1 MNVHTLKSSLVAVI
15 AVGTLFPF
23 AAGAQARSAEA
34 SKALTESKQALGVT
48 LELLKAMPDED
59 ISPFWEQMKGLQ
71 LNPNTALSGKT
82 KELIGLGV
90 AAQIPCRYCIY
101 AHTAFAK
108 LNGANEQAIKEA
120 IATAGLARELSALTH
135 GQSPDP
141 KVKVEAPA
149 QFDATYQEIQKAF
162 GGTPEFFK
170 RYPPSALVP
179 LWSQVKSVLLNGS
192 GAMSVKEKAL
202 VSLAVASQLPSDSC
216 VKDYT
221 AIARG
226 NGATEQ
232 EIQEA
237 VAMAGYT
244 RSASTVLNGSMT
256 DEQTWRKQVD
266 QVIKFVST
274 PKVSAR

>member
-1 MNVHTLKSSLVAVI
+1 MNLNTLKSCLVAVI
-15 AVGTLFPF
+15 AVGTLIPF

-34 SKALTESKQALGVT
+34 TKALAESKQTLGVS
-48 LELLKAMPDED
+48 LDLLKEMPDEAVG
-59 ISPFWEQMKGLQ
+59 PFWEQMKGLQ

-108 LNGANEQAIKEA
+108 LNGATERDIKEA

-135 GQSPDP
+135 GQSPDL
-141 KVKVEAPA
+141 KKVEGQA

-170 RYPPSALVP
+170 RYPAGALVP
-179 LWSQVKSVLLNGS
+179 LWSQVKAVLLNGS
-192 GAMSVKEKAL
+192 GGMSVKDKAL

-221 AIARG
+221 AMARG

-256 DEQTWRKQVD
+256 DEQAWRRQVD